1 MVIIFFTKGGFS
13 LDFQSWGESHFIFY
27 CFQPYNIS
35 NTLLT
40 TIYSLFYPA
49 ADCPKNSA
57 VCEQQQP
64 GAVRGAAGA
73 VAGTT
78 ARVSGL
84 AAPKQGL
91 LAWLPASVE
100 ISHLLPP
107 LFLLLHFVFKPRQCP
122 RSVSDSPLSPAWEGK
137 WSICPHVRCVLL
149 WYKILLICSDVS
161 TASGL
166 NGGGFRLLSLVAS
179 GPLVHLGHLQQFMA
193 II

>member
-1 MVIIFFTKGGFS
+1 MVIIFFTKGGLS

-57 VCEQQQP
+57 VWGQQQP

-91 LAWLPASVE
+91 LA
-100 ISHLLPP
+100 
-107 LFLLLHFVFKPRQCP
+107 
-122 RSVSDSPLSPAWEGK
+122 
-137 WSICPHVRCVLL
+137 
-149 WYKILLICSDVS
+149 
-161 TASGL
+161 
-166 NGGGFRLLSLVAS
+166 
-179 GPLVHLGHLQQFMA
+179 
-193 II
+193 